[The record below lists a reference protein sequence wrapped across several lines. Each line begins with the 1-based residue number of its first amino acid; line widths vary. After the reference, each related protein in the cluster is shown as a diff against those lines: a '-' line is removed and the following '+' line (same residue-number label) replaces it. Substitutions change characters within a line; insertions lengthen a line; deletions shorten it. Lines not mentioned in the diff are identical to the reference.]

1 MFDKFHLTIKTKEC
15 QLTSTFSS
23 KISPQCHMPS
33 STCHSNF
40 LKCQLMCGFF
50 VHESHYMSNSKLYV
64 SFYVHFFVCK
74 FYMSNIKNLQKLCQK
89 YALTVAYVWGDLML
103 VIHVLIETI

>member
-33 STCHSNF
+33 STCHS
-40 LKCQLMCGFF
+40 FF
-50 VHESHYMSNSKLYV
+50 KVSIDVWFFCSRITLMSNSKLYV

-89 YALTVAYVWGDLML
+89 YALTVAYVWGDFML